1 MTPTLLRVL
10 IVEDDEDDY
19 SFLRDDLLALDDAS
33 FSMEWAPYI
42 EDALEKL
49 HSCMYDLCFLDY
61 NLGAYTGHD
70 ILNTISTNGL
80 VPPFVMLT
88 GVDDGH
94 TDARSIAAG
103 AADYLVKGKYDT
115 ALLARTIRLALAR
128 KQRDL
133 QQGEVKVWSRVE

>member
-1 MTPTLLRVL
+1 MTPTQLCVL
-10 IVEDDEDDY
+10 IVEDDEDDFG
-19 SFLRDDLLALDDAS
+19 FLRDDLLTLVDWSYTIDWALS
-33 FSMEWAPYI
+33 V

-49 HSCMYDLCFLDY
+49 HNRKYDLCFLDY
-61 NLGAYTGHD
+61 HLGAYTGHVL
-70 ILNTISTNGL
+70 LNTIPASGL

-128 KQRDL
+128 KHREL
-133 QQGEVKVWSRVE
+133 QQGEAYVWSPAE